1 MAKTLVDLDEELLA
15 ETQQI
20 LGTNTKKD
28 TITAAMRDVVRRA
41 SAQKL
46 IELGHGGVYDD
57 LLDPEIAERAWR
69 R

>member
-15 ETQQI
+15 ETQEI
-20 LGTNTKKD
+20 LGTSTKKD
-28 TITAAMRDVVRRA
+28 TINAAMREVVRRA
-41 SAQKL
+41 AARKL
-46 IELGHGGVYDD
+46 IELGHAGAYAD